1 MITLNK
7 DFIIIDA
14 KDCPNNLKYIDFD
27 LNATY
32 QQINSALRV
41 NFKDDMIYNTM
52 CIKRLQYLENKN
64 IKFSSEFNNYN
75 IKYIISNYNQDIISA
90 LKAICISDKQKKY
103 KYLYDSI
110 FDSLDKIWENNNP
123 CKFCNNICI
132 ASRHNMTSHK
142 ENGCCYSF
150 NYSKN
155 PFKFIDN
162 FKLCKYL
169 NENKKC
175 TTQNI
180 SCKLFVCNYLK
191 KEKIF
196 NINIKDFILIQAFFN
211 KKQQLILKQNFFK
224 SKEEILN
231 KLLEE
236 NSESLIMYYLRNNYR
251 IDK

>member
-1 MITLNK
+1 MITLNE
-7 DFIIIDA
+7 DFIILDA

-27 LNATY
+27 QKTNYSQT
-32 QQINSALRV
+32 NSALKI
-41 NFKDDMIYNTM
+41 NFKDDIIYNTQ
-52 CIKRLQYLENKN
+52 CIKRLQYLENTN
-64 IKFSSEFNNYN
+64 IRFCSQFNNYN

-90 LKAICISDKQKKY
+90 LKAISIYNKHKKY
-103 KYLYDSI
+103 EYLYDSI
-110 FDSLDKIWENNNP
+110 FKSLDEIWIANNP

-142 ENGCCYSF
+142 EDGCCYSF
-150 NYSKN
+150 NYSKS
-155 PFKFIDN
+155 PFRFIDN
-162 FKLCKYL
+162 VKLCKYL
-169 NENKKC
+169 DENKKC

-191 KEKIF
+191 KEKLF
-196 NINIKDFILIQAFFN
+196 NIDMKDFILIQSFFS

-236 NSESLIMYYLRNNYR
+236 NNEPLIIYYLRNNYR
-251 IDK
+251 ID